1 MLLTKETHMSRDESC
16 LSVPLY
22 SKANLNLVR
31 EVDRCPPSFA
41 RKMNLRL
48 CVGTW
53 PKVDKMHTSKQLRAL
68 LLPSFVAPELEVF
81 LPENLCSGAEF
92 CPGCSRAAR
101 VRGLRGHAHVQNKK
115 SK

>member
-41 RKMNLRL
+41 KKMNLRL
-48 CVGTW
+48 CVWTW
-53 PKVDKMHTSKQLRAL
+53 PSIDKMSTN
-68 LLPSFVAPELEVF
+68 E
-81 LPENLCSGAEF
+81 
-92 CPGCSRAAR
+92 
-101 VRGLRGHAHVQNKK
+101 
-115 SK
+115 

>member
-53 PKVDKMHTSKQLRAL
+53 PKIDKMHTSKQLRAL
-68 LLPSFVAPELEVF
+68 LLPSFVAP
-81 LPENLCSGAEF
+81 
-92 CPGCSRAAR
+92 
-101 VRGLRGHAHVQNKK
+101 
-115 SK
+115 

>member
-41 RKMNLRL
+41 QKMNLRL
-48 CVGTW
+48 CVWTQ
-53 PKVDKMHTSKQLRAL
+53 PSIDKINAN
-68 LLPSFVAPELEVF
+68 E
-81 LPENLCSGAEF
+81 
-92 CPGCSRAAR
+92 
-101 VRGLRGHAHVQNKK
+101 
-115 SK
+115 